1 MKAIFI
7 MVLFSFHFPSFA
19 QTIDTNVLRREIP
32 EGTCKFERC
41 YNVDEVEEK
50 AGKFSFESQ
59 DGLLELFKA
68 RQLVKV
74 RAGQL
79 LPSFNLRV
87 SNPIDVF
94 EYIPNLV
101 GFLFPSNWFR
111 LKESKLHAR
120 AQEHSYVSLVANQKS
135 MAQDL
140 FYASLQETNSLS
152 ILGNHIEFS
161 EQLSNLVKK
170 KYELGE
176 TAGEDL
182 QEILAMTDSL
192 KAEAVI
198 QNNMIEVS
206 ASELALLINE
216 IEAGELSGPIQIN
229 TPDLTNIGKI
239 DAKKF
244 IKQVIDAA
252 PELKSFSYMIVA
264 AQYSKRSRGFEF
276 LTPESGTENA
286 FGFGYL
292 ANLRIGQAEQ
302 EALKVKQRSFEA
314 NLKKAITVVASKY
327 NTSLELYQYA
337 TSIENSLTYI
347 LESLISDFEISSK
360 VDINRL
366 TSLIKESLSTQQMK
380 NNAIHGFLQAQS
392 QLERLL
398 FNSPKYTS
406 IYSSV
411 PRNTKNLDC
420 YLRKEN
426 KQIKAAL
433 ESGQLKMADEITFQN
448 EELRFC
454 L

>member
-1 MKAIFI
+1 MKLIYFI
-7 MVLFSFHFPSFA
+7 ALLSFPLSSFA
-19 QTIDTNVLRREIP
+19 QTIDIGILQREIP
-32 EGTCKFERC
+32 VGTCQFEKC
-41 YNVDEVEEK
+41 YTINEAEEK

-59 DGLLELFKA
+59 EGLLELFKA
-68 RQLVKV
+68 RQMVKV
-74 RAGQL
+74 RTGQL
-79 LPSFNLRV
+79 LPSFNLRI

-111 LKESKLHAR
+111 LKESKLHAK

-140 FYASLQETNSLS
+140 YYASLQESNSLN
-152 ILGNHIEFS
+152 ILRNHIEFS
-161 EQLSNLVKK
+161 QQLTELVRK

-198 QNNMIEVS
+198 QTNVVEIS
-206 ASELALLINE
+206 ASEMALLINA
-216 IEAGELSGPIQIN
+216 IEAGEDSGPFQI
-229 TPDLTNIGKI
+229 TAPDLTVVSKI

-252 PELKSFSYMIVA
+252 PELKSIAYMIA
-264 AQYSKRSRGFEF
+264 ASQYSKRSRGFDF
-276 LTPESGTENA
+276 LTPDSGTENA

-292 ANLRIGQAEQ
+292 ASLRLGQTEQ
-302 EALKVKQRSFEA
+302 EALRMKQKSFEA
-314 NLKKAITVVASKY
+314 NLKKAATVVASKY

-337 TSIENSLTYI
+337 VSIENSLTYI

-366 TSLIKESLSTQQMK
+366 ASLIKESLSAQQMK
-380 NNAIHGFLQAQS
+380 NNAVHGFLQAQS

-398 FNSPKYTS
+398 FSSPKYIS
-406 IYSSV
+406 IYASV

-426 KQIKAAL
+426 KQIKVAL
-433 ESGQLKMADEITFQN
+433 ESGQLKVNEEITFDG
-448 EELRFC
+448 EELKFC
-454 L
+454 F

>member
-1 MKAIFI
+1 MKAIYFI
-7 MVLFSFHFPSFA
+7 VLLTFQITSFA
-19 QTIDTNVLRREIP
+19 QTIDTNLLRREIP
-32 EGTCKFERC
+32 AGTCKFEKC
-41 YNVDEVEEK
+41 YNVEEVEEK

-59 DGLLELFKA
+59 EGLLDLFKA
-68 RQLVKV
+68 RQMVKV
-74 RAGQL
+74 RTGQL

-94 EYIPNLV
+94 QYIPNLV

-140 FYASLQETNSLS
+140 FYASLQETNSLN
-152 ILGNHIEFS
+152 ILSNHIEFS

-198 QNNMIEVS
+198 QNNMVEVS
-206 ASELALLINE
+206 ASEMTLLITE
-216 IEAGELSGPIQIN
+216 IEAGQISGPVQVN
-229 TPDLTNIGKI
+229 APDLTTISKI

-244 IKQVIDAA
+244 IKQVIDSA
-252 PELKSFSYMIVA
+252 PELKSIAYMIAA

-302 EALKVKQRSFEA
+302 EDLKVKQKSFEA
-314 NLKKAITVVASKY
+314 NLKKAVNVVASKY

-366 TSLIKESLSTQQMK
+366 ASLIKESLSTQQMK

-398 FNSPKYTS
+398 FTAPKYTS
-406 IYSSV
+406 IYSSI
-411 PRNTKNLDC
+411 PKNTKNLDC

-426 KQIKAAL
+426 KEIKAAL
-433 ESGQLKMADEITFQN
+433 ESGKLNIPEEITFDN
-448 EELRFC
+448 DELKFC